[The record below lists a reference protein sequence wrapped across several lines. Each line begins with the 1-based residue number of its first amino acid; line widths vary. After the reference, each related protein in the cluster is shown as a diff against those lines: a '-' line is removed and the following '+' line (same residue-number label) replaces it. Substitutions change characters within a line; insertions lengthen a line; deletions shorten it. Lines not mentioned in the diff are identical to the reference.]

1 MRAHEWF
8 PIFTFLCTDHR
19 PGFHVLFLLPQHL
32 DKIFK
37 HRELQQKLVDAK
49 LEEAQELMQEAEER
63 HRREKEYVF
72 ILLVG
77 MRMHCISSSGAL

>member
-1 MRAHEWF
+1 M
-8 PIFTFLCTDHR
+8 
-19 PGFHVLFLLPQHL
+19 
-32 DKIFK
+32 
-37 HRELQQKLVDAK
+37 DAK

-77 MRMHCISSSGAL
+77 MRVCTVSLRRGLSRKAV